1 MEKILE
7 LGQSAGTPIAYLVII
22 VFAYK
27 LFDIV
32 ATFIK
37 TMSEIVV
44 KFVDKHFT
52 HIETLEKEQQ
62 ETSRTYS
69 ENTKQFTQAL
79 NALNQVVVLLN
90 QSMTQNT
97 QELKPLAQIIGKVE
111 NAIRHCEQI
120 ASKRGEKE

>member
-1 MEKILE
+1 MDKLLE
-7 LGQSAGTPIAYLVII
+7 IGQSAGTPLAYLVII

-32 ATFIK
+32 AKFIS
-37 TMSEIVV
+37 TMSEIAI
-44 KFVDKHFT
+44 KFADKHFT
-52 HIETLEKEQQ
+52 HIDTLEKEVQ

-90 QSMTQNT
+90 QSVAQNT
-97 QELKPLAQIIGKVE
+97 QEVKPLIQAISKVE
-111 NAIRHCEQI
+111 STIRHCEQM
-120 ASKRGEKE
+120 ASKRGE

>member
-1 MEKILE
+1 MEQLVEIGK
-7 LGQSAGTPIAYLVII
+7 SAGTPLAYLVII

-32 ATFIK
+32 ANFIK

-52 HIETLEKEQQ
+52 HIDTLEKEVQ

-90 QSMTQNT
+90 QSVTQNT
-97 QELKPLAQIIGKVE
+97 QELKPLIQVIGKVE
-111 NAIRHCEQI
+111 STIRHCEQM
-120 ASKRGEKE
+120 AAKRGDKE

>member
-1 MEKILE
+1 MDKLLE
-7 LGQSAGTPIAYLVII
+7 IGQAAGTPIAYLVII
-22 VFAYK
+22 IFAYK

-52 HIETLEKEQQ
+52 HIDTLEKEIQ

-90 QSMTQNT
+90 QSVTQNT
-97 QELKPLAQIIGKVE
+97 QEVKPLIQAIAKVE
-111 NAIRHCEQI
+111 NTIRHCEQM
-120 ASKRGEKE
+120 ASKRSDN

>member
-1 MEKILE
+1 MEQLVEIGK
-7 LGQSAGTPIAYLVII
+7 SAGTPLAYLVII

-32 ATFIK
+32 ANFIK

-52 HIETLEKEQQ
+52 HIDTLEKEVQ
-62 ETSRTYS
+62 ETSRIYS

-90 QSMTQNT
+90 QSVAQNT
-97 QELKPLAQIIGKVE
+97 QELKPLIQVIGKVE
-111 NAIRHCEQI
+111 STIRHCEQM
-120 ASKRGEKE
+120 AAKRGDKE

>member
-1 MEKILE
+1 MEQLVEIGK
-7 LGQSAGTPIAYLVII
+7 SAGTPLAYLVII

-32 ATFIK
+32 ANFIK

-52 HIETLEKEQQ
+52 HIDTLEKEVQ
-62 ETSRTYS
+62 ETSRIYS

-90 QSMTQNT
+90 QSVTQNT
-97 QELKPLAQIIGKVE
+97 QELKPLIQVIGKVE
-111 NAIRHCEQI
+111 STIRHCEQM
-120 ASKRGEKE
+120 AAKRGDKE